1 MAFETAICSPFHE
14 GEQSVQLRA
23 GVREQAEAIGLR
35 TIRSFMP
42 EQHQAFYHALPY
54 LLVGHVDKEGRPWA
68 SWLSQ
73 RASST
78 DSAIMDIQ
86 DNQHFDLALN
96 AIHPG
101 DPLRGSLAG
110 ETAVGLLG
118 IDLSNRRRNR
128 MSAFLNSE
136 GNSEGNAAAS
146 GRVNATVRQSFG
158 NCPQYIQTREVQT
171 RPNWSIDDS
180 TVELFSSFSREDKNW
195 IEKSDAFFV
204 ASYFDDG
211 TASPETGADVS
222 HRGGQP
228 GFVRVDDE
236 LTLTIPDFSGNNHFN
251 TFGNI
256 HSTGKAGLLFVD
268 FVNGDLLMLTGNAE
282 ILWDSAEQRH
292 FEGAERL
299 WRFSLK
305 QGIRLKNALGIEFSF
320 EKYSPNSLLAG
331 TWAKAESARAA
342 EQQRQQWLP
351 YRVERIV
358 DESSS
363 VKSFE
368 LVPPAGFEP
377 KFEAG
382 QFLTIKVEIDGQA
395 HIRTYTVSS
404 APSDKRLRLSIKR
417 DGLVSNFLHDHSL
430 ADMTI
435 EARSPSG
442 GFVLNPDKPAVFV
455 AAGIGIT
462 PMIAMIREGF
472 FRSIK
477 YRVQQPMVLFY
488 QVRDET
494 QLVFQ
499 NELKELQ
506 SLMGESLRL
515 VKIFSGDAAETSVE
529 SDHQGYLNRLILRT
543 ELALDDYQFYLCGP
557 AGFMQGAYNEIR
569 ALGVVDSSISA
580 EAFGPASLARDVV
593 VQKAAVI
600 ETAQTAVVEFVPS
613 SVEQGWSPK
622 EGTLLDFAEAHGM
635 TPASGCRAGHCGS
648 CATRVLSGEVVYS
661 QPITYPVEEGEALL
675 CCAMPAK
682 SMEQETLK
690 LDL

>member
-1 MAFETAICSPFHE
+1 MASETAIRSPFHV
-14 GEQSVQLRA
+14 GEQTVQLRA
-23 GVREQAEAIGLR
+23 GVRDQAEAIGLR
-35 TIRSFMP
+35 TIRPFMP
-42 EQHQAFYHALPY
+42 EQHQAFYQSLPY
-54 LLVGHVDKEGRPWA
+54 LLVGHVDKEGQPWA

-73 RASST
+73 RASIT
-78 DSAIMDIQ
+78 DSPVMDVQ
-86 DNQHFDLALN
+86 DDRSFDLALN

-101 DPLRGSLAG
+101 DPLRGSLKG

-128 MSAFLNSE
+128 MSAVLNIKPSND
-136 GNSEGNAAAS
+136 G
-146 GRVNATVRQSFG
+146 GRVSASVRQAFG
-158 NCPQYIQTREVQT
+158 NCPQYIQTRQVQT
-171 RPNWSIDDS
+171 RPNWSMNDS
-180 TVELFSSFSREDKNW
+180 TTESFSNFSLEDRSW
-195 IEKSDAFFV
+195 IEQSDAFFV
-204 ASYFDDG
+204 ASYFEDG
-211 TASPETGADVS
+211 TTGPETGADVS

-268 FVNGDLLMLTGNAE
+268 FDSGDLLMLTGTAE
-282 ILWDSAEQRH
+282 ILWDSEEQKH

-305 QGIRLKNALGIEFSF
+305 QGVRLKKALGIEFLF
-320 EKYSPNSLLAG
+320 QKFSPNSLLSG
-331 TWAKAESARAA
+331 TWEKAASARAA

-351 YRVERIV
+351 YRVDSIT
-358 DESSS
+358 DEGGS

-382 QFLTIKVEIDGQA
+382 QFLTINVEIAGQA
-395 HIRTYTVSS
+395 HVRTYTVSS

-417 DGLVSNFLHDHSL
+417 DGAVSIYLHNQL
-430 ADMTI
+430 MANMTI
-435 EARSPSG
+435 KARPPSG
-442 GFVLNPDKPAVFV
+442 GFVLNHDKPAVFV

-462 PMIAMIREGF
+462 PMMSMIREGF

-477 YRVQQPMVLFY
+477 YRVEQPMVLFY

-499 NELKELQ
+499 DELKELQ
-506 SLMGESLRL
+506 SLMGESLRV
-515 VKIFSGDAAETSVE
+515 VKVFSGESALTNVE
-529 SDHQGYLNRLILRT
+529 ADHQGYLNRLILRT

-569 ALGVVDSSISA
+569 ALGVVDTSISA
-580 EAFGPASLARDVV
+580 EAFGPASLTRDVV
-593 VQKAAVI
+593 EQKAVVV
-600 ETAQTAVVEFVPS
+600 ETAESAVVEFVPS

-622 EGTLLDFAEAHGM
+622 EGTLLDFAEAHGLA
-635 TPASGCRAGHCGS
+635 PASGCRAGHCGS

-661 QPITYPVEEGEALL
+661 QPTTYPVEQGEALL

-682 SMEQETLK
+682 GMEQETLR